1 MLTAWSGHKNNIL
14 KGGKMNILSKTIV
27 LIGVLLAIC
36 LFSFGIYMQDLLI
49 LSVGLLVALF
59 SIVLALE
66 TQHILHNPFRK

>member
-1 MLTAWSGHKNNIL
+1 
-14 KGGKMNILSKTIV
+14 MNILSKTIV

-59 SIVLALE
+59 SIVFALE
-66 TQHILHNPFRK
+66 TQ

>member
-1 MLTAWSGHKNNIL
+1 MLTAWSSHKNNIL
-14 KGGKMNILSKTIV
+14 KGDKMNILSKTIV

-59 SIVLALE
+59 SIVFALE
-66 TQHILHNPFRK
+66 TQHIWNNPFRK

>member
-1 MLTAWSGHKNNIL
+1 
-14 KGGKMNILSKTIV
+14 MNILSKTIV

-49 LSVGLLVALF
+49 LSVGLLVILF
-59 SIVLALE
+59 SIVFALE

>member
-1 MLTAWSGHKNNIL
+1 MLQKQGFFSTL
-14 KGGKMNILSKTIV
+14 FLYRTQVKTIV

-49 LSVGLLVALF
+49 LSVGLLVVLF
-59 SIVLALE
+59 SIVFALE

>member
-1 MLTAWSGHKNNIL
+1 
-14 KGGKMNILSKTIV
+14 MNILSKTLV
-27 LIGVLLAIC
+27 VIGVVLAIC
-36 LFSFGIYMQDLLI
+36 LFIFGVYMQDLLI